1 MRRPTDGMPDGA
13 GQGSGMLS
21 STSRTAHRIMIAGG
35 GIAALEALVA
45 LSRQAPA
52 GCRIT
57 LASPATAFA
66 YRPLAVQEPFGRGG
80 GRRYALQAVARDLGA
95 AYVRD
100 ALSRVDGPER
110 TVVMQSGTVIRYDTL
125 LVAIGA
131 RPYPAFA
138 HGVTFDRE
146 TERAAFDELLADVD
160 ARLAPHVAIVV
171 PEHVGWTLP
180 AYELA
185 LSIAAYGHGPY
196 GRPVAVTIVTHERQP
211 LAAFGTTASR
221 RVAEVLDEAGIAVVA
236 GREAVVM
243 SDGALIAGSQWI
255 TADRIV
261 ALPRLA
267 GPRPRGVPCDPHG
280 FIPVNGH
287 GGVTGLPNVY
297 AAGDGTSAAIK
308 QGGLAAQQADAA
320 VAHVLWRL
328 GAGPEP
334 QPPAPVL
341 RGGLGTPPGPLSLQA
356 DLGPGRA
363 GEGSVASLRP
373 LWPAPGRVA
382 SRWLGPYLEGEGAS
396 LDAGLRVNAL
406 PAPC

>member
-1 MRRPTDGMPDGA
+1 
-13 GQGSGMLS
+13 MLP
-21 STSRTAHRIMIAGG
+21 STSRNPHRIVIAGG
-35 GIAALEALVA
+35 GIAALEAVVA
-45 LSRQAPA
+45 LRMQVSH

-57 LASPATAFA
+57 LVSPDGAFA

-80 GRRYALQAVARDLGA
+80 GRRFALTTLTRDLGA

-100 ALSRVDGPER
+100 AVRRVDGPGHR
-110 TVVMQSGTVIRYDTL
+110 VMLGSGASLEYDTL
-125 LVAIGA
+125 IVATGA
-131 RPYPAFA
+131 RPYPAFT
-138 HGVTFDRE
+138 HGITFDRE
-146 TERAAFDELLADVD
+146 HDPAEFDGLLSDVD
-160 ARLAPHVAIVV
+160 ARLAAHVAIVV

-185 LSIAAYGHGPY
+185 LSTAAHGRRPH
-196 GRPVAVTIVTHERQP
+196 GRKVAVTLVTHERQP

-221 RVAEVLDEAGIAVVA
+221 AVAGVLDEAGIELIA

-267 GPRPRGVPCDPHG
+267 GPRLRGVPSDPHG
-280 FIPVNGH
+280 FIPVDRH
-287 GGVTGLPNVY
+287 GRVPELPDVY
-297 AAGDGTSAAIK
+297 AAGDGTAASIK
-308 QGGLAAQQADAA
+308 QGGLASQQADAV
-320 VAHVLWRL
+320 VAHIVWRL

-334 QPPAPVL
+334 ELPAPVL
-341 RGGLGTPPGPLSLQA
+341 RGVLGTPRGTLYLQA

-363 GEGSVASLRP
+363 GEGSVASWLP

-382 SRWLGPYLEGEGAS
+382 SRWLGGYLDGETGSRTVEGPARRTS
-396 LDAGLRVNAL
+396 TADAPRV
-406 PAPC
+406 PAVPGPC

>member
-1 MRRPTDGMPDGA
+1 MI
-13 GQGSGMLS
+13 S
-21 STSRTAHRIMIAGG
+21 SASRSAHRIVIAGG
-35 GIAALEALVA
+35 GIGALEALVA

-57 LASPATAFA
+57 LASPATTFG

-80 GRRYALQAVARDLGA
+80 GRRYSLQAIARDLGA

-100 ALSRVDGPER
+100 ALSRVDGPGR
-110 TVVMQSGTVIRYDTL
+110 TAVMQSGTEIRYDTL

-146 TERAAFDELLADVD
+146 TEAAAFDELLADVD

-185 LSIAAYGHGPY
+185 LSISAYGHGPY
-196 GRPVAVTIVTHERQP
+196 GRPVAVTIVTHEPQP
-211 LAAFGTTASR
+211 LAAFGTSASR
-221 RVAEVLDEAGIAVVA
+221 RVAEVLDEAGVTVVA

-261 ALPRLA
+261 TLPRLA

-280 FIPVNGH
+280 FIPVDDH
-287 GGVTGLPNVY
+287 GRVTGLPHVY
-297 AAGDGTSAAIK
+297 AAGDGNGAAIK

-320 VAHVLWRL
+320 VAHMLWRL
-328 GAGPEP
+328 GAGPEEP
-334 QPPAPVL
+334 QPPAQVL
-341 RGGLGTPPGPLSLQA
+341 RGVLGTSHGTLYLQA

-382 SRWLGPYLEGEGAS
+382 SRWLGPYLEGAEQAGGAAERARQS
-396 LDAGLRVNAL
+396 VLTTDASAPRAYLRSA
-406 PAPC
+406 

>member
-1 MRRPTDGMPDGA
+1 MLPT
-13 GQGSGMLS
+13 
-21 STSRTAHRIMIAGG
+21 TSRGTHRVLIAGG

-45 LSRQAPA
+45 LRRQAPA

-57 LASPATAFA
+57 LVSPTGSFA

-80 GRRYALQAVARDLGA
+80 GRRFSLSTVAHDLGA
-95 AYVRD
+95 AFVRD
-100 ALSRVDGPER
+100 AVSRVEGAEHR
-110 TVVMQSGTVIRYDTL
+110 VVLQSGAEREYDTL
-125 LVAIGA
+125 LLATGA
-131 RPYPAFA
+131 RAYPAFA
-138 HGVTFDRE
+138 HGITFDRE
-146 TERAAFDELLADVD
+146 QDAAEFDELLADVD

-185 LSIAAYGHGPY
+185 LSIAAYGRRPQ
-196 GRPVAVTIVTHERQP
+196 GRRVAVTLVTHERQP

-221 RVAEVLDEAGIAVVA
+221 TVAEVLENAAVDVIA

-243 SDGALIAGSQWI
+243 SDGALIAGTQWL

-267 GPRPRGVPCDPHG
+267 GPRVRGVPCDPHG
-280 FIPVNGH
+280 FIPIDGH
-287 GGVTGLPNVY
+287 GQVTALPGVY
-297 AAGDGTSAAIK
+297 AAGDGTTASIK
-308 QGGLAAQQADAA
+308 QGGLAAQQADAV
-320 VAHVLWRL
+320 VAHLLWRL

-334 QPPAPVL
+334 EPAAPVL
-341 RGGLGTPPGPLSLQA
+341 RGVLGTPRGTLYLQA

-363 GEGSVASLRP
+363 GEGSVASWLP

-382 SRWLGPYLEGEGAS
+382 SRWLGAYLEGEGGES
-396 LDAGLRVNAL
+396 LGGPAAPRVNAL

>member
-1 MRRPTDGMPDGA
+1 
-13 GQGSGMLS
+13 MLPM
-21 STSRTAHRIMIAGG
+21 TSRDTHRIVIAGG

-45 LSRQAPA
+45 LRRQAPP

-57 LASPATAFA
+57 LVSPNGSFA

-80 GRRYALQAVARDLGA
+80 GRRFSLPTVTRDLSA

-100 ALSRVDGPER
+100 ALSRVEGPER
-110 TVVMQSGTVIRYDTL
+110 RVILQSGAELEYDTL
-125 LVAIGA
+125 LLATGA
-131 RPYPAFA
+131 RPYPAFT
-138 HGVTFDRE
+138 HGITFDRE
-146 TERAAFDELLADVD
+146 HDAAEFDELLSDVD
-160 ARLAPHVAIVV
+160 QRLAPHIAIVV

-185 LSIAAYGHGPY
+185 LSIAAYGRRPHG
-196 GRPVAVTIVTHERQP
+196 RRVAVTIVTHEPQP

-221 RVAEVLDEAGIAVVA
+221 AVAEVLESASVELIA

-243 SDGALIAGSQWI
+243 SDTALIASSQWI

-280 FIPVNGH
+280 FIPVDPH
-287 GGVTGLPNVY
+287 GRVTGLPGVY
-297 AAGDGTSAAIK
+297 AAGDGTTASIK
-308 QGGLAAQQADAA
+308 QGGLAAQQADAV
-320 VAHVLWRL
+320 VAHLLWRL

-334 QPPAPVL
+334 APPSLVL
-341 RGGLGTPPGPLSLQA
+341 RGVLGTPRGTLYLQA

-363 GEGSVASLRP
+363 GEGSIASWLP

-382 SRWLGPYLEGEGAS
+382 SRWLGSYLDDGGATH
-396 LDAGLRVNAL
+396 DDRTIPRVNAVA
-406 PAPC
+406 APC

>member
-1 MRRPTDGMPDGA
+1 
-13 GQGSGMLS
+13 ML
-21 STSRTAHRIMIAGG
+21 STSRTAHRIVIAGG

-45 LSRQAPA
+45 LSRQAPP

-57 LASPATAFA
+57 LASPATTFA

-80 GRRYALQAVARDLGA
+80 GRRYSLQAIARDRGA
-95 AYVRD
+95 AYVND
-100 ALSRVDGPER
+100 ALSRVDGPAR
-110 TVVMQSGTVIRYDTL
+110 TAVMQSGTEFRYDTL
-125 LVAIGA
+125 LLAIGA

-138 HGVTFDRE
+138 HGVTFDRG
-146 TERAAFDELLADVD
+146 TEAAAFDELLSDVD

-185 LSIAAYGHGPY
+185 LSIAAYGQGPY
-196 GRPVAVTIVTHERQP
+196 GRPVTVTLVTHEPQP
-211 LAAFGTTASR
+211 LAAFGTTVSR
-221 RVAEVLDEAGIAVVA
+221 TVAEVLDRAGIAVVA

-280 FIPVNGH
+280 FIPVDGH
-287 GGVTGLPNVY
+287 GRVAGLSHVY

-320 VAHVLWRL
+320 VAHMLSRL
-328 GAGPEP
+328 GASPEP
-334 QPPAPVL
+334 APLAPVL
-341 RGGLGTPPGPLSLQA
+341 RGVLGTPRGTLYLQA

-363 GEGSVASLRP
+363 GEGSVASWLP

-382 SRWLGPYLEGEGAS
+382 SRWLGPYLEG
-396 LDAGLRVNAL
+396 DAAALEPRLRTD
-406 PAPC
+406 APLTIC

>member
-1 MRRPTDGMPDGA
+1 MLPMTSPD
-13 GQGSGMLS
+13 
-21 STSRTAHRIMIAGG
+21 THRIVIAGG

-45 LSRQAPA
+45 LRRQAPP

-57 LASPATAFA
+57 LVSPNGSFA

-80 GRRYALQAVARDLGA
+80 GRRFSLPTVTQDLSA

-100 ALSRVDGPER
+100 ALSRVEGSER
-110 TVVMQSGTVIRYDTL
+110 RVILQSGGELEYDTL
-125 LVAIGA
+125 LLATGA
-131 RPYPAFA
+131 RPYPAFT
-138 HGVTFDRE
+138 HGITFDRE
-146 TERAAFDELLADVD
+146 HDAAEFDELLSDVD
-160 ARLAPHVAIVV
+160 QRLAPHIAIVV

-185 LSIAAYGHGPY
+185 LSIAAYGRRPHG
-196 GRPVAVTIVTHERQP
+196 RRVAVTIVTHEPQP

-221 RVAEVLDEAGIAVVA
+221 AVAEVLESASIELIT

-243 SDGALIAGSQWI
+243 SDSALIASSQWI

-280 FIPVNGH
+280 FIPVDPH
-287 GGVTGLPNVY
+287 GRVIDLPGVY
-297 AAGDGTSAAIK
+297 AAGDGTTASIK
-308 QGGLAAQQADAA
+308 QGGLAAQQADAV

-334 QPPAPVL
+334 APPSLVL
-341 RGGLGTPPGPLSLQA
+341 RGVLGTPRGTLYLQA

-363 GEGSVASLRP
+363 GEGSIASWLP

-382 SRWLGPYLEGEGAS
+382 SRWLGSYLDDGGATH
-396 LDAGLRVNAL
+396 DDRTIPRVNAV

>member
-1 MRRPTDGMPDGA
+1 
-13 GQGSGMLS
+13 MLPM
-21 STSRTAHRIMIAGG
+21 TSRDTHRIVIAGG

-45 LSRQAPA
+45 LRRQAPP

-57 LASPATAFA
+57 LVSPNGSFA

-80 GRRYALQAVARDLGA
+80 GRRFSLPTVTQDLGA

-100 ALSRVDGPER
+100 ALSRVEGPKR
-110 TVVMQSGTVIRYDTL
+110 RVVLQSGAELEYDTL
-125 LVAIGA
+125 LLATGA
-131 RPYPAFA
+131 RPYPAFT

-146 TERAAFDELLADVD
+146 HAAAEFDDVLADVD
-160 ARLAPHVAIVV
+160 ARLAPHIAIVV

-185 LSIAAYGHGPY
+185 LSIAAYG
-196 GRPVAVTIVTHERQP
+196 GRPHGRRVAVTIVTHEPQP

-221 RVAEVLDEAGIAVVA
+221 TVAEVLESASIEVIA

-243 SDGALIAGSQWI
+243 SDGALIASSQWI

-280 FIPVNGH
+280 FIPVDPH
-287 GGVTGLPNVY
+287 GRVIDLPGVY
-297 AAGDGTSAAIK
+297 AAGDGTTASIK
-308 QGGLAAQQADAA
+308 QGGLAAQEADAV
-320 VAHVLWRL
+320 VAHVRWRL

-334 QPPAPVL
+334 EPPSLVL
-341 RGGLGTPPGPLSLQA
+341 RGVLGTPRGTLYLQA

-363 GEGSVASLRP
+363 GEGSIASWLP

-382 SRWLGPYLEGEGAS
+382 SRWLGSYLDDGGATRDDR
-396 LDAGLRVNAL
+396 LIPRVNAL

>member
-1 MRRPTDGMPDGA
+1 MAR
-13 GQGSGMLS
+13 
-21 STSRTAHRIMIAGG
+21 RTANGTVPSMLPTTPRAPPRIVVAGG

-45 LSRQAPA
+45 LREQASS

-57 LASPATAFA
+57 LASPTGTFA
-66 YRPLAVQEPFGRGG
+66 YRPLAVQEPFGRRG
-80 GRRYALQAVARDLGA
+80 GRRFSLAALTRDLGA

-100 ALSRVDGPER
+100 ALVRVDGPAR
-110 TVVMQSGTVIRYDTL
+110 TAILRTGASLQYDTL
-125 LVAIGA
+125 LIATGA

-138 HGVTFDRE
+138 HGVTFDRD
-146 TERAAFDELLADVD
+146 TEAAEFDELLSDID

-196 GRPVAVTIVTHERQP
+196 GRPVAVTIVTHERHP
-211 LAAFGTTASR
+211 LSPCGATASR

-280 FIPVNGH
+280 FIPVDGH
-287 GGVTGLPNVY
+287 GRVAGLPNVY

-341 RGGLGTPPGPLSLQA
+341 RGVLGTPRGTLYLQA

-363 GEGSVASLRP
+363 GEGSVASWLP
-373 LWPAPGRVA
+373 LWPAPGGSCRGGSA
-382 SRWLGPYLEGEGAS
+382 ATSTATAPLTTGARSGARMRCPLG
-396 LDAGLRVNAL
+396 V
-406 PAPC
+406 